1 MASIIRM
8 AREVNDSAFF
18 LFQDGPDTIKKM
30 KNIFT
35 MVLAGG
41 KGERLNPLTAQRA
54 KPAVPFGG
62 KYRII
67 DFTLSN
73 CLNSGLRK
81 VAVLIQ
87 YKSHSLD
94 RHIRAGW
101 NILSADLNEYI
112 ASVPPQQ
119 RISEDWYRGTADAV
133 YQNMFL
139 IDDEHPEFLL
149 ILAGDHIYKMNYA
162 EMYHWLIATSA
173 DAVVGAIDI
182 PIQEASRF
190 GVIAVNEDYRITRFD
205 EKPANPIPLPNDPD
219 HAFASM
225 GIYLFR
231 TKVIREYLLADAREG
246 SAHDFGKNIIPK
258 MIADKRVYAFKF
270 QDANK
275 KAVKYWRDIG
285 TLDAYWE
292 ANMDLVSVDPQF
304 NLYDADW
311 PIRTYQGQFPPAKFV
326 FAQDFQGGRMGVAL
340 DSIVC
345 GGCIISGGR
354 VQNSVLSPNVHVHDH
369 ADVRDSVLMENVTI
383 GAQSRIRRAIIDK
396 DVTIPPQT
404 EIGYNREAD
413 AQRFTVTES
422 GLVVISK
429 GMKLHA
435 SVDPSG

>member
-1 MASIIRM
+1 MPVLLECRH
-8 AREVNDSAFF
+8 
-18 LFQDGPDTIKKM
+18 M

-35 MVLAGG
+35 MILAGG
-41 KGERLNPLTAQRA
+41 KGERLFPLTEQRA

-94 RHIRAGW
+94 RHIRTGW
-101 NILSADLNEYI
+101 NILNAELGEYI
-112 ASVPPQQ
+112 ASIPPQQ

-139 IDDEHPEFLL
+139 LDDENPEFLL
-149 ILAGDHIYKMNYA
+149 VLAGDHIYKMNYA
-162 EMYHWLIATSA
+162 EMYYWLIAKQA

-182 PIQEASRF
+182 PIQDASRF
-190 GVIAVNEDYRITRFD
+190 GIISVDEDYRITRFD
-205 EKPANPIPLPNDPD
+205 EKPANPNPLPNDPT

-231 TKVIREYLLADAREG
+231 TKAIREHLMADAKESG
-246 SAHDFGKNIIPK
+246 AHDFGKNIIPQ
-258 MIADKRVYAFKF
+258 MIEQRRVYAFKF
-270 QDANK
+270 QDANR
-275 KAVKYWRDIG
+275 KAVQYWRDIG

-292 ANMDLVSVDPQF
+292 ANMDLVAVDPLF
-304 NLYDADW
+304 NLYDPNW

-326 FAQDFQGGRMGVAL
+326 FAQDYQGGRMGVAL

-345 GGCIISGGR
+345 GGCIVSGAR
-354 VQNSVLSPNVHVHDH
+354 VHNSVLSPNVRVQDY
-369 ADVRDSVLMENVTI
+369 AEVRESILMGNVVI
-383 GAQSRIRRAIIDK
+383 GEHSRIRRAIIDK
-396 DVTIPPQT
+396 DVTIPPHS

-413 AQRFTVTES
+413 AKRFTVTES

-435 SVDPSG
+435 AIDSSG